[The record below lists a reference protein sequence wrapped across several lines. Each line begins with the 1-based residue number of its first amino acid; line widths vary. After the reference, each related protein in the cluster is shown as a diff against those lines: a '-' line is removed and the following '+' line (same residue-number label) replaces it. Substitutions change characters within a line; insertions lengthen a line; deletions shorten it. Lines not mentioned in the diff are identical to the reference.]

1 MTSTTFKIPV
11 RPLKHLLGS
20 NHVKPCMFWP
30 VVVKTQ
36 STAAQRTRLEQL
48 DDFEEGSVREVGDL
62 SQQEYTAH
70 IEQLNRELV
79 QAWHDDQ
86 RVKALKIA
94 IQV

>member
-1 MTSTTFKIPV
+1 M
-11 RPLKHLLGS
+11 L
-20 NHVKPCMFWP
+20 WP

-62 SQQEYTAH
+62 SQQEYTAR

-94 IQV
+94 IQVWNIVLLTQNSA